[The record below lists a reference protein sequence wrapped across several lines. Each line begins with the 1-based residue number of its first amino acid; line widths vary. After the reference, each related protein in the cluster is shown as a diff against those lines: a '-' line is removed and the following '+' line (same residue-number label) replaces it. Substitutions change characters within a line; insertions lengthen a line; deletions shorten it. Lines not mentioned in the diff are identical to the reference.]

1 MTGFG
6 KPTSESTSPSE
17 CKPTGQKPCR
27 LQHSFTA
34 FSSAPLKKAVGLT
47 HLTDL
52 THLSEAISLPTS
64 LHDHVGAIHW
74 IPSER
79 LSVV

>member
-6 KPTSESTSPSE
+6 KPTSESTSPSKW
-17 CKPTGQKPCR
+17 KPTRKKPCR
-27 LQHSFTA
+27 LQHSLTA
-34 FSSAPLKKAVGLT
+34 FSSAPLKKAAGLT
-47 HLTDL
+47 HL